1 MHGMAARFDTA
12 WLVAVFLVSLRL
24 GALFLV
30 APGFGTIRMPIQFRV
45 LLTVGL
51 AAALAGALGPYAP
64 APDTALGLLASGLA
78 EVAVGGLLGFGLLA
92 AFGAFAVAGRAM
104 DMQIGFGVANLI
116 DPTSRTQSPQLGTL
130 LNLFALA
137 AFFGFEGHHAL
148 LRGLAASF
156 ETIPPGAGFA
166 SVGPGALAAQFG
178 IAFSAGLAF
187 AAPVIVFLLLI
198 DLGLAV
204 MSRAM
209 PQMNVYFVALPLKIF
224 AGLLML
230 ALSLP
235 HAGPVMNRIF
245 SSVFEFWGAVAR

>member
-1 MHGMAARFDTA
+1 M
-12 WLVAVFLVSLRL
+12 VFLVSLRL

-30 APGFGTIRMPIQFRV
+30 APGFGTLRMPIQFRV

-51 AAALAGALGPYAP
+51 AAALAGALGKHAI
-64 APDTALGLLASGLA
+64 AVPDTALGLVASGLA
-78 EVAVGGLLGFGLLA
+78 ESAVGGLLGFGLLA
-92 AFGAFAVAGRAM
+92 AFAAFAVAGRAM
-104 DMQIGFGVANLI
+104 DLQIGFGVANLI
-116 DPTSRTQSPQLGTL
+116 DPTSRTQSPQLETM
-130 LNLFALA
+130 LNLLALA
-137 AFFGFEGHHAL
+137 VFFGLDGHHAL

-156 ETIPPGAGFA
+156 ERIPPGTGLAE
-166 SVGPGALAAQFG
+166 VGPEALAAQFG
-178 IAFSAGLAF
+178 IAFSAGLAL
-187 AAPVIVFLLLI
+187 AAPVVAFLLLI

-235 HAGPVMNRIF
+235 HAGPVMERIF
-245 SSVFEFWGAVAR
+245 SSIFGFWSSVGA

>member
-1 MHGMAARFDTA
+1 MSARFDTA

-24 GALFLV
+24 GALFLI
-30 APGFGTIRMPIQFRV
+30 APGFGTLRMPMLFRV
-45 LLTVGL
+45 VLTVGL
-51 AAALAGALGPYAP
+51 AAVLAGALGARTAP
-64 APDTALGLLASGLA
+64 APDTALGLLASGLT

-104 DMQIGFGVANLI
+104 DMQIGFGIANLI

-130 LNLFALA
+130 LNLLALA
-137 AFFGFEGHHAL
+137 VFFGLEGHHAL

-156 ETIPPGAGFA
+156 ETIPPGSGLA
-166 SVGPGALAAQFG
+166 VIGPGALAAQFG

>member
-1 MHGMAARFDTA
+1 MLARFDMA

-24 GALFLV
+24 GALFLI
-30 APGFGTIRMPIQFRV
+30 APGFGTMRMPMIFRV
-45 LLTVGL
+45 ILTVGL
-51 AAALAGALGPYAP
+51 AAALAGALGPHAAP

-78 EVAVGGLLGFGLLA
+78 EVAVGGLLGFGLVA

-104 DMQIGFGVANLI
+104 DMQIGFGLANLI

-137 AFFGFEGHHAL
+137 VFFGLEGHHAL
-148 LRGLAASF
+148 IRGLAASF
-156 ETIPPGAGFA
+156 ETIPPGSGLAGIGA
-166 SVGPGALAAQFG
+166 GALAAQFG

-187 AAPVIVFLLLI
+187 AAPVIAFLLLI

-235 HAGPVMNRIF
+235 HAAPVMNRIF